1 MSKNLALSE
10 GVVPVNPQ
18 EVDLEYNKW
27 GEIEPYGWKIGIKGE
42 EQQFKKE
49 YGDRKKRRIEATER
63 NQRARGRDIKRIIHD
78 HEQNEKYRAMYDT
91 YMRAQRVRENMGQEF
106 ARILDEDCDVP
117 SDFRDPDTLPWKTS
131 AMMQSEVDV
140 QRSHK

>member
-1 MSKNLALSE
+1 M
-10 GVVPVNPQ
+10 PC
-18 EVDLEYNKW
+18 DD
-27 GEIEPYGWKIGIKGE
+27 
-42 EQQFKKE
+42 
-49 YGDRKKRRIEATER
+49 GDRKKRRIEATER